1 MFGLAS
7 TFAGFFLLNPVSVG
21 AGLLFGAKTVRD
33 EKKRMK
39 QRRQAESKNAVR
51 RHIDEVTFQVGKDSR
66 DNLRRIQRDLRDHFT
81 TIADE
86 LSEALKESV
95 AAAQT
100 ALKDDAE
107 RQQRV
112 ADLEAEL
119 ERVTGL
125 AERAR
130 ALAAAV
136 GTGGSA

>member
-1 MFGLAS
+1 M
-7 TFAGFFLLNPVSVG
+7 
-21 AGLLFGAKTVRD
+21 
-33 EKKRMK
+33 
-39 QRRQAESKNAVR
+39 R

-81 TIADE
+81 TVADE

-130 ALAAAV
+130 ALAAAA
-136 GTGGSA
+136 GSGGPA